1 MATQNIAAQLLSDL
15 KRDFGLTDAQAA
27 GVVGNLMHESGGFQS
42 LQEQNPS
49 SGRGGFGYA
58 QWTGAR
64 RNAFENFAAQNGLD
78 PTSYEANY
86 GYLKHELN
94 TDPYERRQFDTVK
107 NAKTAAEAAKLVS
120 DNFLRPG
127 NPNIVARQNYAN
139 QALGYA
145 GSPVPPMD
153 IPNVV
158 GTQLDV
164 TQPRVAPTPASV
176 EDRVTARNTAPPVIT
191 PLQAAL
197 NQVATRERNRVT
209 PAPVEDRV
217 TARNTA
223 TARADAMADAARTAA
238 LRANQSFV
246 GQDRFA
252 PQVTQLPRMNVPTV
266 SASDRARGQTGQF
279 SGDPGTPAVGRTV
292 ATIPSNGGPATSIR
306 PSVQVTRPAV
316 PSNITTQRNEQL
328 ATRQPTPRAINPQSQ
343 PSAMP
348 RVNPVGSMPTFQA
361 LQDMAAQRFDPNA
374 PNRLNPSS
382 AIIPTNVGS
391 IPRSQVNQIGVPAL
405 LPAIGPAR
413 APISVPASQLATRQN
428 IAPVPFNRPAFGQA
442 VAPVKSPLT
451 IRVMGSNTIPYPQVR
466 QVPQRVAPVPM
477 PTIDRTAQML
487 QRGRDAVSQS
497 GDTSVGNQ
505 RDAAEARSSGAG
517 GRTRRY

>member
-1 MATQNIAAQLLSDL
+1 MATLSDYQ
-15 KRDFGLTDAQAA
+15 RDILARTILGEARGEGASGMAAVAQTIL
-27 GVVGNLMHESGGFQS
+27 NRSR
-42 LQEQNPS
+42 
-49 SGRGGFGYA
+49 SGRFPDDPA
-58 QWTGAR
+58 QVALQDNQFSVW
-64 RNAFENFAAQNGLD
+64 NNG
-78 PTSYEANY
+78 
-86 GYLKHELN
+86 
-94 TDPYERRQFDTVK
+94 
-107 NAKTAAEAAKLVS
+107 
-120 DNFLRPG
+120 
-127 NPNIVARQNYAN
+127 
-139 QALGYA
+139 A
-145 GSPVPPMD
+145 GSGKTNYDRNSNEYLNALQIVDAVASGSIPDQTNGALYYHNPAVSPAWANGVNQYGTTRIGNHIFYNGAPTPPRD

-164 TQPRVAPTPASV
+164 TRPRVAPTPASV
-176 EDRVTARNTAPPVIT
+176 EDRVTARNTAPPAIT

-246 GQDRFA
+246 GQDRSA
-252 PQVTQLPRMNVPTV
+252 PQVTQLPRMNVPTI

-306 PSVQVTRPAV
+306 PSVQVTRPAA

-328 ATRQPTPRAINPQSQ
+328 ATRQPTPRAPNPQSQ

-374 PNRLNPSS
+374 PDRLTPSS

-505 RDAAEARSSGAG
+505 RDAAEARSSGSG